1 MDVAE
6 AYDLAGNV
14 DSAVAIYDR
23 YLALE
28 ANRNAPER
36 VWYPRSLRRAGQIH
50 ESKGN
55 PEKALEYYGKFV
67 DLWKDA
73 DPVLQPM
80 VRETRQWIAQLA
92 VERPASRP

>member
-1 MDVAE
+1 M
-6 AYDLAGNV
+6 
-14 DSAVAIYDR
+14 
-23 YLALE
+23 
-28 ANRNAPER
+28 PER

-55 PEKALEYYGKFV
+55 REKALEYYGKFV
-67 DLWKDA
+67 DLWKDS

-92 VERPASRP
+92 GERK